1 MENQNNQESMVSKI
15 FFFNSM
21 LTPKIITAVYWV
33 LLALVAIS
41 GLATM
46 FTQSFFVGLIGTIV
60 GLVFVRVWCELLI
73 VLFNINDNIK
83 KIANK

>member
-21 LTPKIITAVYWV
+21 LTPKIITAVYWALLVVV
-33 LLALVAIS
+33 LIS
-41 GLATM
+41 GIGLM
-46 FTQSFFVGLIGTIV
+46 LENFLIGLVTVLV
-60 GLVFVRVWCELLI
+60 GAVAVRVWCELLI
-73 VLFNINDNIK
+73 VLFTINDNIK